1 MNGRFLFRDRREAG
15 RILAGR
21 LREMAIERPVVVGL
35 PRGGV
40 PVAYEVS
47 RALGAPLD
55 IGLVRK
61 LGAPNQP
68 ELGIGALGEDGT
80 VILDRDTVGALGIGR
95 DQIAAIV
102 ARERAEIERQRQL
115 YRGDLPPA
123 DVTGRT
129 AIVVDDGLATGV
141 TAVAAAGVMRAR
153 GAADVIVAV
162 PVCPAGTRE
171 RLGEAIRVLVCLEQ
185 PRRFGGVGAWYADFS
200 QTSDREVIG
209 LLRSTRVGL
218 LRSAREGEAGSER
231 VPAGRSASGGG
242 GGGDEGAGGAP
253 APGQEL
259 LIPAADGA
267 RLTATLRVPSE
278 APALVIFVHGSGSSR
293 LSPRNVAVAR
303 RLEQR
308 GFATLL
314 FDLLTPV
321 EARDRRNVFDIELL
335 TRRLLDATDWA
346 RSQPTLDEPPFAY
359 FGASTGAAA
368 ALRAAATLGGGVGA
382 VVSRGGR
389 PDLAGRAL
397 ARVSAPTLL
406 IVGGADR
413 QVLELNEEAASL
425 LAGPSELAVVP
436 DAGHLFE
443 EPGALE
449 QVSRLAGDWLV
460 RHLHQADASPSG
472 EDR

>member
-1 MNGRFLFRDRREAG
+1 MSGRFLFRDRRDSG

-21 LREMAIERPVVVGL
+21 LGEMAIERPVVIGL

-40 PVAYEVS
+40 PVAYEVA
-47 RALGAPLD
+47 RALDAPLD

-61 LGAPNQP
+61 LGAPKQP

-80 VILDRDTVGALGIGR
+80 VILDRDTIGALGIGR

-102 ARERAEIERQRQL
+102 ERERAEIERQRQL
-115 YRGDLPPA
+115 YRGDLAPA
-123 DVTGRT
+123 EVTGMT

-141 TAVAAAGVMRAR
+141 TAVAAAAVMRAR

-162 PVCPAGTRE
+162 PVCPSGTQE
-171 RLGEAIRVLVCLEQ
+171 RLGDAIGSLVCLEQ

-200 QTSDREVIG
+200 QTSDQEVVA
-209 LLRSTRVGL
+209 LLRAARDE
-218 LRSAREGEAGSER
+218 RSEQTPIAAG
-231 VPAGRSASGGG
+231 
-242 GGGDEGAGGAP
+242 
-253 APGQEL
+253 EL
-259 LIPAADGA
+259 LIPAADGV
-267 RLTATLRVPSE
+267 RLSATLRGPSE
-278 APALVIFVHGSGSSR
+278 PSGLVIFVHGSGSSR

-321 EARDRRNVFDIELL
+321 EARDRRNVFDVELL
-335 TRRLLDATDWA
+335 TRRLLDATAWA
-346 RSQPTLDEPPFAY
+346 RSHAGADGMPFAY

-368 ALRAAATLGGGVGA
+368 ALRAAATSGNAIGA

-389 PDLAGRAL
+389 PDLAGEAL
-397 ARVSAPTLL
+397 GQVTAPTLL
-406 IVGGADR
+406 VVGGADR
-413 QVLELNEEAASL
+413 QVLELNEQAARL
-425 LAGPSELAVVP
+425 LPGACELAVVP
-436 DAGHLFE
+436 GAGHLFE

-449 QVSRLAGDWLV
+449 QVTRLTGDWLG
-460 RHLHQADASPSG
+460 RHLRRSPGADTPPTG
-472 EDR
+472 

>member
-15 RILAGR
+15 RILAER

-40 PVAYEVS
+40 PVAYEVA

-61 LGAPNQP
+61 LGAPRQP

-102 ARERAEIERQRQL
+102 ERERTEIDRQRRL
-115 YRGDLPPA
+115 YRGDLTPA

-153 GAADVIVAV
+153 GAAEVIVAV

-171 RLGEAIRVLVCLEQ
+171 RLGDAIDSLVCLEQ

-200 QTSDREVIG
+200 QTSDQEVIA
-209 LLRSTRVGL
+209 LLHSKET
-218 LRSAREGEAGSER
+218 
-231 VPAGRSASGGG
+231 PISGG
-242 GGGDEGAGGAP
+242 
-253 APGQEL
+253 EL

-267 RLTATLRVPSE
+267 RLSATLRGPPEPSG
-278 APALVIFVHGSGSSR
+278 LVIFVHGSGSSR

-314 FDLLTPV
+314 FDLLTPL
-321 EARDRRNVFDIELL
+321 EARDRRNVFDVELL
-335 TRRLLDATDWA
+335 TRRLLDATAWA
-346 RSQPTLDEPPFAY
+346 RSQAGVDGMPFAY

-368 ALRAAATLGGGVGA
+368 ALRAAATSAEAIGA

-397 ARVSAPTLL
+397 ARVTAPTLL
-406 IVGGADR
+406 VVGGADR
-413 QVLELNEEAASL
+413 QVLELNEQAARL
-425 LAGPSELAVVP
+425 LPGPCELAVVP
-436 DAGHLFE
+436 GAGHLFE
-443 EPGALE
+443 EHGALE
-449 QVSRLAGDWLV
+449 QVTRLTGDWLE
-460 RHLHQADASPSG
+460 RHLRRPGRADTPPSG
-472 EDR
+472 

>member
-40 PVAYEVS
+40 PVAYEV
-47 RALGAPLD
+47 AQGLGAPLD

-61 LGAPNQP
+61 LGAPKQP

-80 VILDRDTVGALGIGR
+80 VILDRETIGGLGIGR
-95 DQIAAIV
+95 EQVAALV
-102 ARERAEIERQRQL
+102 ERERAELERQRRL
-115 YRGDLPPA
+115 YRGDLTPA

-129 AIVVDDGLATGV
+129 VIVVDDGLATGV
-141 TAVAAAGVMRAR
+141 TAAAAVAVMRAR
-153 GAADVIVAV
+153 AAAAVIVAV
-162 PVCPAGTRE
+162 PVCPAGTQA
-171 RLGEAIRVLVCLEQ
+171 RLGDTIGSLVCLEQ

-200 QTSDREVIG
+200 QTPDREVVA
-209 LLRSTRVGL
+209 LLRA
-218 LRSAREGEAGSER
+218 ARE
-231 VPAGRSASGGG
+231 P
-242 GGGDEGAGGAP
+242 D
-253 APGQEL
+253 L
-259 LIPAADGA
+259 LIPANDGA
-267 RLTATLRVPSE
+267 QLSATLRGPS
-278 APALVIFVHGSGSSR
+278 PADGLVIFVHGSGSSR

-303 RLEQR
+303 GLEQR

-321 EARDRRNVFDIELL
+321 EAGDRRNVFDVGLL

-346 RSQPTLDEPPFAY
+346 RGHAGVDGMPFAY

-368 ALRAAATLGGGVGA
+368 ALLAAATSGEAIGA

-389 PDLAGRAL
+389 PDLAGEAL
-397 ARVSAPTLL
+397 GQVTAPTLL

-413 QVLELNEEAASL
+413 QVLELNQQAARL
-425 LAGPSELAVVP
+425 LPGQCELVVVP
-436 DAGHLFE
+436 GAGHLFE
-443 EPGALE
+443 QPGALE
-449 QVSRLAGDWLV
+449 QVTRLAGDWLE
-460 RHLHQADASPSG
+460 RHLQRRGPGDTSALG
-472 EDR
+472 

>member
-21 LREMAIERPVVVGL
+21 LREMTIERPLVVGL

-40 PVAYEVS
+40 PVAYEVA

-61 LGAPNQP
+61 LGAPSQP

-80 VILDRDTVGALGIGR
+80 VILDRDTIGALGIGR
-95 DQIAAIV
+95 DRIAEIV
-102 ARERAEIERQRQL
+102 ARERAEIERQRRL
-115 YRGDLPPA
+115 YRGGLPPS
-123 DVTGRT
+123 DVSGRT

-153 GAADVIVAV
+153 GAAGVILAV
-162 PVCPAGTRE
+162 PVCPAGTQE
-171 RLGEAIRVLVCLEQ
+171 RLGDAIGVLVCLEQ

-200 QTSDREVIG
+200 QTSDREVVA
-209 LLRSTRVGL
+209 LLRA
-218 LRSAREGEAGSER
+218 AREGEISDER
-231 VPAGRSASGGG
+231 APDEPPAPERADGELAR
-242 GGGDEGAGGAP
+242 DAP
-253 APGQEL
+253 ARGREL
-259 LIPAADGA
+259 LIPAADGP
-267 RLTATLRVPSE
+267 RLSATLRVPTE
-278 APALVIFVHGSGSSR
+278 ASGLAIFVHGSGSSR

-303 RLEQR
+303 GLEQR
-308 GFATLL
+308 GLATLL

-321 EARDRRNVFDIELL
+321 EAGDRRNVFDVELL
-335 TRRLLDATDWA
+335 TRRLLDATAWA
-346 RSQPTLDEPPFAY
+346 RGQVALERAPFAY

-368 ALRAAATLGGGVGA
+368 ALRAAATLGDAVGA

-413 QVLELNEEAASL
+413 QVLDLNEQAARL
-425 LAGPSELAVVP
+425 LAGPCEIAVVP
-436 DAGHLFE
+436 GAGHLFE

-449 QVSRLAGDWLV
+449 QVTRLAGAWLG
-460 RHLHQADASPSG
+460 RHLRARERDG
-472 EDR
+472 